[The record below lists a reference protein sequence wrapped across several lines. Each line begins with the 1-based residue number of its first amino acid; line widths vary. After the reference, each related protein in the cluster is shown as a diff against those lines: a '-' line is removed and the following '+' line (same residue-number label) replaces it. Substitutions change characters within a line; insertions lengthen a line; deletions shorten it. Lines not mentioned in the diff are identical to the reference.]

1 MPRLNV
7 PSQPQHSSQLGWESP
22 RMVPP
27 GTHVAQGHCQPPHVT
42 LSKQLT
48 SPLVFP
54 ICKEKGI
61 MTFLLPSFHV

>member
-7 PSQPQHSSQLGWESP
+7 PSQPQHSSQLGCESP

-27 GTHVAQGHCQPPHVT
+27 GTSVAQGHCQPPHVT

-48 SPLVFP
+48 STSGFSHL
-54 ICKEKGI
+54 
-61 MTFLLPSFHV
+61 